1 MTYIPTTAAEQ
12 QQMLAA
18 CGANRM
24 EELFSDIPNSVR
36 LGRELDLPRPM
47 AEAEVWRHLEEL
59 AGKNKRLV
67 SFLGAGAYEHFIP
80 SVVDHLLARS
90 EFYTAYTPYQP
101 EISQGTLQA
110 IFEFQSLICELTGL
124 DVATASHYDGATA
137 TAEAALVACNAT
149 RRPKILVSR
158 AVNPQYRTV
167 LATYARGQGVELVE
181 VPLQD
186 GRTDLAA
193 MEELLNQASG
203 EVAGVI
209 LQNPNFFGQIETM
222 ASATDQTRKAGALS
236 IAVVDPISLG
246 LLAAPGEYG
255 ADLAVGEGQGLGN
268 PLNFGGPYLGFIAAR
283 EKLLRRLPGR
293 IVGRTTDVDGKR
305 AYVLTL
311 QAREQHIRREK
322 ATSNICSNEAL
333 CALAATIYLAT
344 LGKEGLQEVAR
355 QCLLKAHY
363 AQEQLATL
371 PGVTPLFKGPFF
383 HEFVLQTNLAP
394 AAVARRLAEKGLAAG
409 FDLGRFYPELT
420 GALLFTVTEVRTR
433 AEIDALVAAMGGILA

>member
-1 MTYIPTTAAEQ
+1 MTYIPTTAAER

-24 EELFSDIPNSVR
+24 EELFTDIPATVR
-36 LGRELDLPRPM
+36 LGRDLNLPRPM

-67 SFLGAGAYEHFIP
+67 SFLGAGAYEHYIP
-80 SVVDHLLARS
+80 SVVGHLLARS

-110 IFEFQSLICELTGL
+110 IFEFQSLMCELTGL

-137 TAEAALVACNAT
+137 TAEAALVACNAA
-149 RRPKILVSR
+149 RRQKILVSR
-158 AVNPQYRTV
+158 AVNPQYRAV
-167 LATYARGQGVELVE
+167 LTTYTRGQGVELVE
-181 VPLQD
+181 IPLAD

-193 MEELLNQASG
+193 LEKMAG
-203 EVAGVI
+203 KDVAGVI
-209 LQNPNFFGQIETM
+209 LQNPNFFGQIESM
-222 ASATDQTRKAGALS
+222 AAATELAHQAGALS

-246 LLAAPGEYG
+246 LLAAPGEYE

-268 PLNFGGPYLGFIAAR
+268 PLNFGGPYLGFIVAR
-283 EKLLRRLPGR
+283 EKLVRRLPGR
-293 IVGRTTDVDGKR
+293 IVGQTTDVEGKR
-305 AYVLTL
+305 AFVLTL

-333 CALAATIYLAT
+333 CALAATIYLAA
-344 LGKEGLQEVAR
+344 LGREGLKEVAR

-363 AQEQLATL
+363 AYDRLADL
-371 PGVTPLFKGPFF
+371 PGVTPVFNGPFF
-383 HEFVLQTNLAP
+383 CEFVLRTKRGP
-394 AAVARRLAEKGLAAG
+394 GEVARGLADQGFAAG
-409 FDLGRFYPELT
+409 FDLSPYYPELA
-420 GALLFTVTEVRTR
+420 GAMLFTVTEVRTR

>member
-1 MTYIPTTAAEQ
+1 MTYIPTTAAER

-24 EELFSDIPNSVR
+24 EELFNDIPAAVR

-47 AEAEVWRHLEEL
+47 AEAEVRRHLEEL

-67 SFLGAGAYEHFIP
+67 SFLGAGAYEHYIP
-80 SVVDHLLARS
+80 SVVGNLLARS
-90 EFYTAYTPYQP
+90 EFYTAYTPYQA

-110 IFEFQSLICELTGL
+110 IFEFQSLMCILTGL

-149 RRPKILVSR
+149 RRRKILVSR
-158 AVNPQYRTV
+158 AVNPQYRAV
-167 LATYARGQGVELVE
+167 LATYTKGQGVELKE
-181 VPLQD
+181 IPLAD
-186 GRTDLAA
+186 GRTDLVALEKMA
-193 MEELLNQASG
+193 G
-203 EVAGVI
+203 KEVAGVV
-209 LQNPNFFGQIETM
+209 LQNPNFFGQIEPM
-222 ASATDQTRKAGALS
+222 DAATELAHKAGALS

-268 PLNFGGPYLGFIAAR
+268 PLNFGGPYLGFIVAR
-283 EKLLRRLPGR
+283 EKLVRRLPGR
-293 IVGRTTDVDGKR
+293 IVGQTTDVEGKR
-305 AYVLTL
+305 AFVLTL

-333 CALAATIYLAT
+333 CALAATIYLAA
-344 LGKEGLQEVAR
+344 LGKEGLKEVAR

-363 AQEQLATL
+363 AYARLAAL
-371 PGVTPLFKGPFF
+371 PGVTPVFHGPFF
-383 HEFVLQTNLAP
+383 CEFVLRTKLTP
-394 AAVARRLAEKGLAAG
+394 DEVARGLAAQGFAAG
-409 FDLGRFYPELT
+409 FDLSPYYPEIA
-420 GALLFTVTEVRTR
+420 GAILFAVTEVRTR
-433 AEIDALVAAMGGILA
+433 TEIDALVAAMGGILA

>member
-18 CGANRM
+18 CGAHRM
-24 EELFSDIPNSVR
+24 EELFSDVPASVR
-36 LGRELDLPRPM
+36 LGRELNLPRPM

-59 AGKNKRLV
+59 AGKNKKLV
-67 SFLGAGAYEHFIP
+67 SFLGAGAYEHYIP
-80 SVVDHLLARS
+80 SVVGHLLARS

-137 TAEAALVACNAT
+137 MAEAALVACNAT
-149 RRPKILVSR
+149 RRQKILVSR
-158 AVNPQYRTV
+158 SVNPQYRTV
-167 LATYARGQGVELVE
+167 LSTYAKGQGVELAE

-186 GRTDLAA
+186 GRTDLEALEKLA
-193 MEELLNQASG
+193 G
-203 EVAGVI
+203 KDVAGVI
-209 LQNPNFFGQIETM
+209 LQNPNFFGQIEAM
-222 ASATDQTRKAGALS
+222 AEATDLAHKARALG
-236 IAVVDPISLG
+236 IAVVDPVSLG

-255 ADLAVGEGQGLGN
+255 ADLAVGEGQSLGN

-283 EKLLRRLPGR
+283 EKLVRRLPGR
-293 IVGRTTDVDGKR
+293 IVGQTKDVDGKR

-333 CALAATIYLAT
+333 CALAATIYLAAM
-344 LGKEGLQEVAR
+344 GREGLKEVAS

-363 AQEQLATL
+363 AQKKLAAL
-371 PGVTPLFKGPFF
+371 PGVTPVFNGPFF
-383 HEFVLQTNLAP
+383 HEFVLQTKLSP
-394 AAVARRLAEKGLAAG
+394 ATVARRLAENGFAAG
-409 FDLGRFYPELT
+409 FDLGRFYPELKN
-420 GALLFTVTEVRTR
+420 ALLFTVTEVRTR
-433 AEIDALVAAMGGILA
+433 EEIDALVAAMGGILA

>member
-24 EELFSDIPNSVR
+24 EELFSDVPASVR
-36 LGRELDLPRPM
+36 LGRELNLPRPM

-59 AGKNKRLV
+59 AGKNKKLV
-67 SFLGAGAYEHFIP
+67 SFLGAGAYEHYIP
-80 SVVDHLLARS
+80 SVVGHLLARS

-137 TAEAALVACNAT
+137 MAEAALVACNAT
-149 RRPKILVSR
+149 RRQKILVSR
-158 AVNPQYRTV
+158 SVNPQYRAV
-167 LATYARGQGVELVE
+167 LSTYTKGQGVELAE

-186 GRTDLAA
+186 GRTDLEALEKLA
-193 MEELLNQASG
+193 G
-203 EVAGVI
+203 KDVAGVI
-209 LQNPNFFGQIETM
+209 LQNPNFFGQIEAM
-222 ASATDQTRKAGALS
+222 AEATDLAHKAGALG
-236 IAVVDPISLG
+236 IAVVDPVSLG

-283 EKLLRRLPGR
+283 EKLVRRLPGR
-293 IVGRTTDVDGKR
+293 IVGQTTDVDGRR
-305 AYVLTL
+305 AFVLTL

-333 CALAATIYLAT
+333 CALAATIYLAAM
-344 LGKEGLQEVAR
+344 GREGLKEVAS

-363 AQEQLATL
+363 AQKKLAAL
-371 PGVTPLFKGPFF
+371 PGVTPVFNGPFF
-383 HEFVLQTNLAP
+383 HEFALQTKLSPATLAQG
-394 AAVARRLAEKGLAAG
+394 LAEKGFAAG
-409 FDLGRFYPELT
+409 FDLGRFYPELKN
-420 GALLFTVTEVRTR
+420 ALLFTVTEVRTR
-433 AEIDALVAAMGGILA
+433 EEIDALVAAMGGILA

>member
-1 MTYIPTTAAEQ
+1 MPYVPTTAAEQ

-24 EELFSDIPNSVR
+24 EELFSDITATVR
-36 LGRELDLPRPM
+36 LGRELELPRPL
-47 AEAEVWRHLEEL
+47 AEAEAWRHLEEM
-59 AGKNKRLV
+59 AGKNKRLI
-67 SFLGAGAYEHFIP
+67 SFLGAGAYEHYIP
-80 SVVDHLLARS
+80 SVVNNLLARS

-110 IFEFQSLICELTGL
+110 IFEFQTLICQLTGL

-137 TAEAALVACNAT
+137 TAEAALVACNTT
-149 RRPKILVSR
+149 RRQKVLVSR

-167 LATYARGQGVELVE
+167 LATYARGQGMEIEEIALAG
-181 VPLQD
+181 

-193 MEELLNQASG
+193 LDRMAG
-203 EVAGVI
+203 KEVAGVI
-209 LQNPNFFGQIETM
+209 LQNPNFLGQIEDM
-222 ASATDQTRKAGALS
+222 AAATDLAHRVAALS

-246 LLAAPGEYG
+246 VLAAPGEYG

-268 PLNFGGPYLGFIAAR
+268 PLNFGGPYLGFITAR
-283 EKLLRRLPGR
+283 EKLVRRLPGR
-293 IVGRTTDVDGKR
+293 IVGQTTDVEGKR

-333 CALAATIYLAT
+333 CALAATIYLAA
-344 LGKEGLQEVAR
+344 LGKEGLKEVAR

-363 AQEQLATL
+363 AQKELAAL
-371 PGVTPLFKGPFF
+371 PGVTPLLGDPFF
-383 HEFVLQTNLAP
+383 CEFVLKTKLP
-394 AAVARRLAEKGLAAG
+394 PDTVARGLAAQGFAAG
-409 FDLGRFYPELT
+409 FDLGPFYPELE
-420 GALLFTVTEVRTR
+420 GAILITVTEARTR
-433 AEIDALVAAMGGILA
+433 EEIDALVAAMGGVLA

>member
-80 SVVDHLLARS
+80 SVVGHLLARS

-167 LATYARGQGVELVE
+167 LTTYARGQGVELGE

-193 MEELLNQASG
+193 LEKLAG
-203 EVAGVI
+203 KDVAGVI
-209 LQNPNFFGQIETM
+209 LQSPNFFGQIETM
-222 ASATDQTRKAGALS
+222 AAAAELAHKAGALS

-293 IVGRTTDVDGKR
+293 IVGQTTDVDGKR

-333 CALAATIYLAT
+333 CALAATIYLAD
-344 LGKEGLQEVAR
+344 LGKEGLREVAR

-363 AQEQLATL
+363 AQKQLAAL
-371 PGVTPLFKGPFF
+371 PGVTPLFNGPFF
-383 HEFVLQTNLAP
+383 HEFVLKTKLAP
-394 AAVARRLAEKGLAAG
+394 AAVARSLAEKGFAAG
-409 FDLGRFYPELT
+409 FDLGRFYHELK

-433 AEIDALVAAMGGILA
+433 EEIDALVAAMGGMLA